1 MCIKYYINMDFTG
14 CIVATPPP
22 HGRVLLVRKTR
33 RMTTGDGNINLSHN
47 LLTSFIFRKQCFL
60 GF

>member
-22 HGRVLLVRKTR
+22 RSGSVSKKDKKDDDW
-33 RMTTGDGNINLSHN
+33 GW
-47 LLTSFIFRKQCFL
+47 KY
-60 GF
+60 